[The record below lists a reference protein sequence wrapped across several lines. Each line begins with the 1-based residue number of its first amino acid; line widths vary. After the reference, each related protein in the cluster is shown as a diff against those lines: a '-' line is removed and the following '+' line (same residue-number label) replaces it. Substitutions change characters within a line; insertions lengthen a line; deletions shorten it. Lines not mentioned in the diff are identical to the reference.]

1 MNWDISIGQGRQLY
15 GRMLQAFGRRFD
27 RRQWVLT
34 GERIEYSGRLQSRYG
49 VLKHTV
55 QWGPT
60 MARIPRESG
69 AAPIRDAL
77 PTVERIPL

>member
-1 MNWDISIGQGRQLY
+1 MNWDISIGQGRQFY

-27 RRQWVLT
+27 RRKLVLT

-49 VLKHTV
+49 VLKHNV

-60 MARIPRESG
+60 MARISRSTAG
-69 AAPIRDAL
+69 TQARDPL
-77 PTVERIPL
+77 PAVERMPL